1 MISSRALVVAVL
13 LACATLTVA
22 AQSSVNYKAPR
33 TPWGDPDLQGNY
45 TNLSEA
51 GTPMERPAEYVGK
64 NMNEFSREELA
75 NIKKTLAARTINAF
89 LGPTEAPDNWWQP
102 AYGQF
107 VERGSQLWFVT
118 DPADGRIP
126 PLTPE
131 AQQRRAAAAP
141 GHRDPAHK
149 RDHPHWVT
157 DLNLYDPRL
166 TPRYPN
172 SLLPANYGKPYENVP
187 GPGAGA

>member
-1 MISSRALVVAVL
+1 MIRVLTLAALIALGAISVS
-13 LACATLTVA
+13 
-22 AQSSVNYKAPR
+22 AQKPAEYKAPR

-64 NMNEFSREELA
+64 NMNEFSRDELA

-89 LGPTEAPDNWWQP
+89 LGPTEAPDNWCEP

-107 VERGSQLWFVT
+107 VEKGSQLWFVT
-118 DPADGRIP
+118 APADGRIP

-131 AQQRRAAAAP
+131 AQQRRA
-141 GHRDPAHK
+141 G
-149 RDHPHWVT
+149 
-157 DLNLYDPRL
+157 
-166 TPRYPN
+166 
-172 SLLPANYGKPYENVP
+172 G
-187 GPGAGA
+187 GAGNPDPPPPRGPPALGPA